1 MNPMLRAGR
10 LLPAVAAFLLL
21 TASAAAITSAAAQEP
36 GGVEGPAGTSATL
49 PANLAASD
57 VEALLARLPDDQ
69 VRALLLDQ
77 LKAAARA
84 RDAAAGAA
92 QEDGLVGGVDAS
104 GVKLKQT
111 VEATVASLDTIP
123 AAAANAY
130 RRLTTGPGVGEG
142 FFRVVFLVFSFGIL
156 LAIGVAVEAWYHRRT
171 TEIRARIAGAPPGSA
186 GVRIG
191 RGLLRAVL
199 DLMALGAFALP
210 VVVTFILLE
219 PPNETARTFVAAFFA
234 AVLIVRLAGLVSRI
248 VFAPAAPAL
257 RMVPAKDEDAR
268 YLHRR
273 LLQVAVVWTFGAVAC
288 ELMLQQGLAI
298 EAYRLLSAAVGLVV
312 ILLLSSLFWR
322 FRTPVGNLVKGPDF
336 DHANLEA
343 NPPGLRLRAQVGDL
357 WHVLA
362 TVYVLVAWGL
372 QVVGAFLGDD
382 RMVSG
387 AVSSIVLVLLLPAA
401 SFTVR
406 RLLEAAFSGRGRAAA
421 EEGEEPGSETEP
433 ESVYVDAIMHSVNV
447 LLVLFTLGLLWIAWG
462 GDPRA
467 SAAATVGETTAA
479 AAFDVLLIL
488 VIADMLWKVTRTA
501 IDRRLEREGIDPN
514 APTTAV
520 PGGDGEGGG
529 GGSRAG
535 TLLPLARKT
544 VATVLAVMVVFT
556 VLSSFGVDIGPL
568 LAGAGVAGI
577 AIGFGAQSL
586 VRDIASGVFFLIDDA
601 FRVGEYIDVGEAKG
615 TVENISLRS
624 VRLRHHRGPLNTV
637 PFGEI
642 KTVQNL
648 SRDWVMMKLE
658 FRVPYDTDVERVRK
672 IIKRIG
678 AGLLEDPVM
687 GESFLAPLKS
697 QGVYAMEDSAM
708 VIRVKFM
715 ARPGEQF
722 VIRREAFR
730 RIREAFEAEG
740 ISFAHRIVTVRGAE
754 GSGSDP
760 DGKGAAAAAVAQQEE
775 KAALPQPG

>member
-1 MNPMLRAGR
+1 MNSMLRAGR
-10 LLPAVAAFLLL
+10 LLLAALSLIAAAAAM
-21 TASAAAITSAAAQEP
+21 ASAVAQEP
-36 GGVEGPAGTSATL
+36 DAEGSAGSPAAL
-49 PANLAASD
+49 PSD
-57 VEALLARLPDDQ
+57 LDESEIDALLARLPDDR
-69 VRALLLDQ
+69 VRALLLAE

-84 RDAAAGAA
+84 RDAAANAA
-92 QEDGLVGGVDAS
+92 GEEGLVGGVDAG

-111 VEATVASLDTIP
+111 VEATVASLGAIP
-123 AAAANAY
+123 STAAKVY
-130 RRLTTGPGVGEG
+130 RRLAAGPGPGEG
-142 FFRVVFLVFSFGIL
+142 GPLRLLVLVLVFAVLIAAG
-156 LAIGVAVEAWYHRRT
+156 AAVEAWYHRRT
-171 TEIRARIAGAPPGSA
+171 ADVRARIAGAPPGSA

-191 RGLLRAVL
+191 RGLLRAFL

-210 VVVTFILLE
+210 VVVLFVVME
-219 PPNETARTFVAAFFA
+219 PPNETARMFVAAFFA
-234 AVLIVRLAGLVSRI
+234 AILIVRFASLVSRI
-248 VFAPAAPAL
+248 VLAPAAPAL

-273 LLQVAVVWTFGAVAC
+273 VVQVAAVWAFGATIC
-288 ELMLQQGLAI
+288 ELMLRQGLAI
-298 EAYRLLSAAVGLVV
+298 EAYRLLSAAAGIVV
-312 ILLLSSLFWR
+312 IALFISMFR
-322 FRTPVGNLVKGPDF
+322 HFRTPVGNAIKGPDF
-336 DHANLEA
+336 DHADLEA

-357 WHVLA
+357 WHVIA
-362 TVYVLVAWGL
+362 TAYVLIAWVV
-372 QVVGAFLGDD
+372 QVFGAFTGNDRLGSAAIAS
-382 RMVSG
+382 V
-387 AVSSIVLVLLLPAA
+387 VLVLLLPAA
-401 SFTVR
+401 SYAVR
-406 RLLEAAFSGRGRAAA
+406 RLLEAAFSGSRAAEGR
-421 EEGEEPGSETEP
+421 EESEP
-433 ESVYVDAIMHSVNV
+433 VYVDAIMRSVNV
-447 LLVLFTLGLLWIAWG
+447 LLVLFTIALLWTAWG

-467 SAAATVGETTAA
+467 SAAATVGEATAA
-479 AAFDVLLIL
+479 AVFDVILIL
-488 VIADMLWKVTRTA
+488 VIADMLWKITHTA
-501 IDRRLEREGIDPN
+501 IDRRLEREGIDPG
-514 APTTAV
+514 APAAAV

-544 VATVLAVMVVFT
+544 VATVLAMMVVFT
-556 VLSSFGVDIGPL
+556 ILSAFGVDIGPL

-615 TVENISLRS
+615 TVEHISLRS

-648 SRDWVMMKLE
+648 SRDWVLMKLE

-687 GESFLAPLKS
+687 GGSFLAPLKS

-722 VIRREAFR
+722 IIRREAFR

-740 ISFAHRIVTVRGAE
+740 ISFAHRIVTVRGAN
-754 GSGSDP
+754 GPDTDP
-760 DGKGAAAAAVAQQEE
+760 KEAEAAAAASAATQEE
-775 KAALPQPG
+775 AALPQPG

>member
-1 MNPMLRAGR
+1 MDLMLCAGR
-10 LLPAVAAFLLL
+10 PRL
-21 TASAAAITSAAAQEP
+21 AAILLFLATSAAAPFAGAQA
-36 GGVEGPAGTSATL
+36 PAAEDPAASPAAL

-57 VEALLARLPDDQ
+57 VDALVARLPDDR
-69 VRALLLDQ
+69 VRALLLAE
-77 LKAAARA
+77 LKAAAGERGRA
-84 RDAAAGAA
+84 ADAAE
-92 QEDGLVGGVDAS
+92 EDGLVGGVDAS
-104 GVKLKQT
+104 GVKLKRT
-111 VEATVASLDTIP
+111 VEATVASLGSIP
-123 AAAANAY
+123 STAANVY
-130 RRLTTGPGVGEG
+130 RGLTTGPGIGAGPLRLLVLAFGFAVLIAVG
-142 FFRVVFLVFSFGIL
+142 
-156 LAIGVAVEAWYHRRT
+156 AAAEAWYHRRT
-171 TEIRARIAGAPPGSA
+171 TELRARIAGAPAGNA

-191 RGLLRAVL
+191 RGLLRAFL
-199 DLMALGAFALP
+199 DLMALAAFALP
-210 VVVTFILLE
+210 VVVLFVVVE
-219 PPNETARTFVAAFFA
+219 PPSETARTFLTAFFA
-234 AVLIVRLAGLVSRI
+234 AILIVRLAALVSRI

-257 RMVPAKDEDAR
+257 RMVPANDEDAR

-273 LLQVAVVWTFGAVAC
+273 VVQAAAVWAFGVTAC
-288 ELMLQQGLAI
+288 ELMLRQGLAI
-298 EAYRLLSAAVGLVV
+298 EAYRLLLSAVVGLAIITLIV
-312 ILLLSSLFWR
+312 STFWR
-322 FRTPVGNLVKGPDF
+322 FRTLVGNAVKGPDF

-357 WHVLA
+357 WHLLATAYVLA
-362 TVYVLVAWGL
+362 AWAV
-372 QVVGAFLGDD
+372 QVFGAFTGND
-382 RMVSG
+382 RVVS
-387 AVSSIVLVLLLPAA
+387 AAIASVVLVLLLPAA
-401 SFTVR
+401 SFAVR
-406 RLLEAAFSGRGRAAA
+406 RLLEAAFSGGRGRAA
-421 EEGEEPGSETEP
+421 EERDEP
-433 ESVYVDAIMHSVNV
+433 EPEPVYVDAIMRSVNV
-447 LLVLFTLGLLWIAWG
+447 LLVLFTLALLWTAWG

-467 SAAATVGETTAA
+467 SAAATVGETAAA
-479 AAFDVLLIL
+479 AAFDVILIL
-488 VIADMLWKVTRTA
+488 VIADMLWKITHTA
-501 IDRRLEREGIDPN
+501 IDRRLEREGIDPR

-529 GGSRAG
+529 AGSRAG

-556 VLSSFGVDIGPL
+556 ILSAFGVDIGPL

-577 AIGFGAQSL
+577 AIGFGAQNL
-586 VRDIASGVFFLIDDA
+586 VRDITSGVFFLIDDA

-615 TVENISLRS
+615 SVEQISLRS

-648 SRDWVMMKLE
+648 SRDWVLMKLE

-678 AGLLEDPVM
+678 TGLLEDPVM
-687 GESFLAPLKS
+687 GGSFLAPLKS

-740 ISFAHRIVTVRGAE
+740 IPFAHRIVTVRGTN
-754 GSGSDP
+754 GP
-760 DGKGAAAAAVAQQEE
+760 DADAKEEAAAAAAAAEE
-775 KAALPQPG
+775 QAALPRPA

>member
-10 LLPAVAAFLLL
+10 LLLAAFSLIA
-21 TASAAAITSAAAQEP
+21 ASAAMPSAAAQEP
-36 GGVEGPAGTSATL
+36 AAEASAGSPAAL
-49 PANLAASD
+49 PSDLAENEID
-57 VEALLARLPDDQ
+57 ALLARLPDDR
-69 VRALLLDQ
+69 VRALLLAE

-84 RDAAAGAA
+84 RDGAA
-92 QEDGLVGGVDAS
+92 NAAEEEGLVGGVDAG
-104 GVKLKQT
+104 GVKLKQA
-111 VEATVASLDTIP
+111 VEATVASLGAIP
-123 AAAANAY
+123 STAADVY
-130 RRLTTGPGVGEG
+130 RRLTTGPGPDEG
-142 FFRVVFLVFSFGIL
+142 GPLRLVVLALSFAALIAAG
-156 LAIGVAVEAWYHRRT
+156 AVVEAWYHRRT
-171 TEIRARIAGAPPGSA
+171 ADIRARIAGAPPGTA

-191 RGLLRAVL
+191 RGLLRAFL

-210 VVVTFILLE
+210 VVVLFVVVE
-219 PPNETARTFVAAFFA
+219 PPNETARMFVAAFFA
-234 AVLIVRLAGLVSRI
+234 AILLVRLASLVSRI

-273 LLQVAVVWTFGAVAC
+273 VVQVAVVWAFGATVC

-298 EAYRLLSAAVGLVV
+298 EAYRLLSAAAGIVV
-312 ILLLSSLFWR
+312 ILLFISMFWH
-322 FRTPVGNLVKGPDF
+322 FRTPVGNAIKGPDF
-336 DHANLEA
+336 DHADLEA

-357 WHVLA
+357 WHVIA
-362 TVYVLVAWGL
+362 TAYVLIAWVV
-372 QVVGAFLGDD
+372 QVFGAFTGND
-382 RMVSG
+382 RLVS
-387 AVSSIVLVLLLPAA
+387 AAIASVVLVLLLPAA
-401 SFTVR
+401 SYAVR
-406 RLLEAAFSGRGRAAA
+406 RLLEAAFSGGRAA
-421 EEGEEPGSETEP
+421 EEGGEEPAP
-433 ESVYVDAIMHSVNV
+433 VYVDAIMRSVNV
-447 LLVLFTLGLLWIAWG
+447 LLVLFTVALLWTAWG

-479 AAFDVLLIL
+479 AAFDVILIL
-488 VIADMLWKVTRTA
+488 VIADMLWKITHTA
-501 IDRRLEREGIDPN
+501 IDRRLEREGIDPG
-514 APTTAV
+514 ASTAAV

-544 VATVLAVMVVFT
+544 VATVLAMMVVFT
-556 VLSSFGVDIGPL
+556 ILSAFGVDIGPL

-615 TVENISLRS
+615 TVEHISLRS

-648 SRDWVMMKLE
+648 SRDWVLMKLE

-678 AGLLEDPVM
+678 AELLEDPVM
-687 GESFLAPLKS
+687 GGSFLAPLKS

-722 VIRREAFR
+722 IIRREAFR

-740 ISFAHRIVTVRGAE
+740 IPFAHRIVTVRGAN
-754 GSGSDP
+754 GPDADP
-760 DGKGAAAAAVAQQEE
+760 KEAEAAAAAAAAAEE

>member
-1 MNPMLRAGR
+1 MNSMLRAGR
-10 LLPAVAAFLLL
+10 LLLAALSLIA
-21 TASAAAITSAAAQEP
+21 ASAAMASAEAQEADT
-36 GGVEGPAGTSATL
+36 GASAGSPAAL
-49 PANLAASD
+49 PSDLAENEID
-57 VEALLARLPDDQ
+57 ALLARLPDDR
-69 VRALLLDQ
+69 VRALLLAE
-77 LKAAARA
+77 LKTAARA
-84 RDAAAGAA
+84 RDAAANAA
-92 QEDGLVGGVDAS
+92 AEEGLVGGVDAG

-111 VEATVASLDTIP
+111 VEATVASLGAIP
-123 AAAANAY
+123 STAANVY
-130 RRLTTGPGVGEG
+130 RRLTTGPGPGEG
-142 FFRVVFLVFSFGIL
+142 GPLRLVVLALSFAVLIAAG
-156 LAIGVAVEAWYHRRT
+156 AAVEAWCHRRT
-171 TEIRARIAGAPPGSA
+171 ADVRARIAGAPPGAA

-191 RGLLRAVL
+191 RGLLRAFL

-210 VVVTFILLE
+210 VVVLFVVME
-219 PPNETARTFVAAFFA
+219 PPNETARMFVAAFFA
-234 AVLIVRLAGLVSRI
+234 AILIVRLASLVSRI
-248 VFAPAAPAL
+248 VLAPAAPAL

-273 LLQVAVVWTFGAVAC
+273 VVQAAAVWAFGAAIC
-288 ELMLQQGLAI
+288 GLMLRQGLAI
-298 EAYRLLSAAVGLVV
+298 EAYRLLSAAAGIVV
-312 ILLLSSLFWR
+312 IALFISMFWH
-322 FRTPVGNLVKGPDF
+322 FRTPVGNVIKGPDF
-336 DHANLEA
+336 DHADLEA

-357 WHVLA
+357 WHVIA
-362 TVYVLVAWGL
+362 TAYVLIAWVA
-372 QVVGAFLGDD
+372 QVFGAFTGND
-382 RMVSG
+382 RVVS
-387 AVSSIVLVLLLPAA
+387 AAMASVVLVLLLPAA
-401 SFTVR
+401 SYAVR
-406 RLLEAAFSGRGRAAA
+406 RLLEAAFSGGRAA
-421 EEGEEPGSETEP
+421 EGGEESEP
-433 ESVYVDAIMHSVNV
+433 VYVDAIMRSVNV
-447 LLVLFTLGLLWIAWG
+447 LLVLFTIALLWTAWG

-479 AAFDVLLIL
+479 AAFDVVLIL
-488 VIADMLWKVTRTA
+488 VIADMLWKITHTA
-501 IDRRLEREGIDPN
+501 IDRRLEREGIDPG
-514 APTTAV
+514 APTAAV

-544 VATVLAVMVVFT
+544 VATVLAMMVVFT
-556 VLSSFGVDIGPL
+556 ILSAFGVDIGPL

-615 TVENISLRS
+615 TVEHISLRS

-648 SRDWVMMKLE
+648 SRDWVLMKLE

-687 GESFLAPLKS
+687 GGSFLAPLKS

-722 VIRREAFR
+722 IIRREAFR

-740 ISFAHRIVTVRGAE
+740 IPFAHRIVTVRGAN
-754 GSGSDP
+754 GPDADP
-760 DGKGAAAAAVAQQEE
+760 KEAEAAAAASAATEE

>member
-10 LLPAVAAFLLL
+10 LLPAVAALLLL
-21 TASAAAITSAAAQEP
+21 TASAAAATSAAAQEP
-36 GGVEGPAGTSATL
+36 GAEGTAGPSATL

-123 AAAANAY
+123 ATAANVY

-273 LLQVAVVWTFGAVAC
+273 VLQVAVVWTFGAVAC

-312 ILLLSSLFWR
+312 ILLISSLFWR

-362 TVYVLVAWGL
+362 TVYVLIAWGL
-372 QVVGAFLGDD
+372 QVIGAFLGDD

-406 RLLEAAFSGRGRAAA
+406 RLLEAAFSGRGRAA
-421 EEGEEPGSETEP
+421 EEGEEPEP
-433 ESVYVDAIMHSVNV
+433 EKEPETVYVDAIMRSVNV

-754 GSGSDP
+754 GPDP
-760 DGKGAAAAAVAQQEE
+760 DGGKGAAAAAIAQQEE
-775 KAALPQPG
+775 KAALPQPR

>member
-1 MNPMLRAGR
+1 MNSMLRAGR
-10 LLPAVAAFLLL
+10 LLLAALSLIA
-21 TASAAAITSAAAQEP
+21 ASAAMASAAAQEP
-36 GGVEGPAGTSATL
+36 DAEGSAGSPAAL
-49 PANLAASD
+49 PSDLAESEID
-57 VEALLARLPDDQ
+57 ALLARLPDDR
-69 VRALLLDQ
+69 VRALLLAE
-77 LKAAARA
+77 LKAAARE
-84 RDAAAGAA
+84 RDAAANAA
-92 QEDGLVGGVDAS
+92 VEEGLVGGVDAG

-111 VEATVASLDTIP
+111 VEATVASLGAIP
-123 AAAANAY
+123 STVAKVY
-130 RRLTTGPGVGEG
+130 RRLAAGPGPGEG
-142 FFRVVFLVFSFGIL
+142 GPLRLLVLVLVFAVLIAAG
-156 LAIGVAVEAWYHRRT
+156 AAVEAWYHRRT
-171 TEIRARIAGAPPGSA
+171 ADLRARIAGAPPGSA

-191 RGLLRAVL
+191 RGLLRAFL
-199 DLMALGAFALP
+199 DLMALVAFALP
-210 VVVTFILLE
+210 VVVLFVVME

-234 AVLIVRLAGLVSRI
+234 AILIVRLAGLFSRI

-273 LLQVAVVWTFGAVAC
+273 VVQVAAVWAFGATIC
-288 ELMLQQGLAI
+288 ELMLRQGLAI
-298 EAYRLLSAAVGLVV
+298 EAYRLLSAAAGIVV
-312 ILLLSSLFWR
+312 IALFISMFR
-322 FRTPVGNLVKGPDF
+322 HFRTPVGNAIKGPDF
-336 DHANLEA
+336 DHADLEA

-357 WHVLA
+357 WHVIA
-362 TVYVLVAWGL
+362 TAYVLIAWAV
-372 QVVGAFLGDD
+372 QVFGAFTGNDRLGSAAIAS
-382 RMVSG
+382 V
-387 AVSSIVLVLLLPAA
+387 VLVLLLPAA
-401 SFTVR
+401 SYAVR
-406 RLLEAAFSGRGRAAA
+406 RLLEAAFSGSRAA
-421 EEGEEPGSETEP
+421 EGGEESEP
-433 ESVYVDAIMHSVNV
+433 VYVDAIMRSVNV
-447 LLVLFTLGLLWIAWG
+447 LLVLFTIALLWTAWG

-467 SAAATVGETTAA
+467 SAAATVGEATAA
-479 AAFDVLLIL
+479 AVFDVILIL
-488 VIADMLWKVTRTA
+488 VIADMLWKITHTA
-501 IDRRLEREGIDPN
+501 IDRRLEREGIDPG
-514 APTTAV
+514 APTAAV

-544 VATVLAVMVVFT
+544 VATVLAMMVVFT
-556 VLSSFGVDIGPL
+556 ILSAFGVDIGPL

-615 TVENISLRS
+615 TVEHISLRS

-648 SRDWVMMKLE
+648 SRDWVLMKLE

-687 GESFLAPLKS
+687 GGSFLAPLKS

-708 VIRVKFM
+708 VIRAKFM

-722 VIRREAFR
+722 IIRREAFR

-740 ISFAHRIVTVRGAE
+740 IPFAHRIVTVRGAN
-754 GSGSDP
+754 GPDADP
-760 DGKGAAAAAVAQQEE
+760 KEAEAAAAASAATQE

>member
-1 MNPMLRAGR
+1 MNSMLRAGR
-10 LLPAVAAFLLL
+10 LLLAALSLVA
-21 TASAAAITSAAAQEP
+21 ASAAMASAAAQEP
-36 GGVEGPAGTSATL
+36 DAEGSAGSPAAL
-49 PANLAASD
+49 PSD
-57 VEALLARLPDDQ
+57 LTESEIDALLARLPDDR
-69 VRALLLDQ
+69 VRALLLAE
-77 LKAAARA
+77 LKAAARE
-84 RDAAAGAA
+84 RDAAANAA
-92 QEDGLVGGVDAS
+92 GEEGLVGGVDAG

-111 VEATVASLDTIP
+111 VEATVASLGAIP
-123 AAAANAY
+123 STAAKVY
-130 RRLTTGPGVGEG
+130 RRLAAGPGPGEG
-142 FFRVVFLVFSFGIL
+142 GPLRLLVLVLVFAVLIAAG
-156 LAIGVAVEAWYHRRT
+156 AAVEAWYHRRT
-171 TEIRARIAGAPPGSA
+171 ADLRARIAGAPPGSA

-191 RGLLRAVL
+191 RGLLRAFL
-199 DLMALGAFALP
+199 DLMALVVFALP
-210 VVVTFILLE
+210 VVVLFVVME
-219 PPNETARTFVAAFFA
+219 PPNETARMFVAAFFA
-234 AVLIVRLAGLVSRI
+234 AILIVRLAGLVSRI

-273 LLQVAVVWTFGAVAC
+273 VVQVAAVWAFGATIC
-288 ELMLQQGLAI
+288 ELMLRQGLAI
-298 EAYRLLSAAVGLVV
+298 EAYRLLSAAAGIVV
-312 ILLLSSLFWR
+312 IALFISMFR
-322 FRTPVGNLVKGPDF
+322 HFRTPVGNVIKGPDF
-336 DHANLEA
+336 DHADLEA

-357 WHVLA
+357 WHVIA
-362 TVYVLVAWGL
+362 TAYVLIAWVV
-372 QVVGAFLGDD
+372 QVFGAFTGNDRLGSAAIAS
-382 RMVSG
+382 V
-387 AVSSIVLVLLLPAA
+387 VLVLLLPAA
-401 SFTVR
+401 SYAVR
-406 RLLEAAFSGRGRAAA
+406 RLLEAAFSGSRAAEGR
-421 EEGEEPGSETEP
+421 EESEP
-433 ESVYVDAIMHSVNV
+433 VYVDAIMRSVNV
-447 LLVLFTLGLLWIAWG
+447 LLVLFTIALLWTAWG

-467 SAAATVGETTAA
+467 SAAATVGEATAA
-479 AAFDVLLIL
+479 AVFDVILIL
-488 VIADMLWKVTRTA
+488 VIADMLWKITHTA
-501 IDRRLEREGIDPN
+501 IDRRLEREGIDPG
-514 APTTAV
+514 APAAAV

-544 VATVLAVMVVFT
+544 VATVLAMMVVFT
-556 VLSSFGVDIGPL
+556 ILSAFGVDIGPL

-615 TVENISLRS
+615 TVEHISLRS

-648 SRDWVMMKLE
+648 SRDWVLMKLE

-687 GESFLAPLKS
+687 GGSFLAPLKS

-722 VIRREAFR
+722 IIRREAFR

-740 ISFAHRIVTVRGAE
+740 IPFAHRIVTVRGAN
-754 GSGSDP
+754 GPDADP
-760 DGKGAAAAAVAQQEE
+760 KEAEAAAAASAATQE

>member
-1 MNPMLRAGR
+1 M
-10 LLPAVAAFLLL
+10 
-21 TASAAAITSAAAQEP
+21 
-36 GGVEGPAGTSATL
+36 
-49 PANLAASD
+49 
-57 VEALLARLPDDQ
+57 
-69 VRALLLDQ
+69 
-77 LKAAARA
+77 
-84 RDAAAGAA
+84 
-92 QEDGLVGGVDAS
+92 
-104 GVKLKQT
+104 
-111 VEATVASLDTIP
+111 
-123 AAAANAY
+123 
-130 RRLTTGPGVGEG
+130 
-142 FFRVVFLVFSFGIL
+142 
-156 LAIGVAVEAWYHRRT
+156 
-171 TEIRARIAGAPPGSA
+171 
-186 GVRIG
+186 
-191 RGLLRAVL
+191 
-199 DLMALGAFALP
+199 
-210 VVVTFILLE
+210 
-219 PPNETARTFVAAFFA
+219 FVAAYFA
-234 AVLIVRLAGLVSRI
+234 AILIVRLASLVSRI

-257 RMVPAKDEDAR
+257 RMVPARDEDAR

-273 LLQVAVVWTFGAVAC
+273 VLQVAAVWAFGAITC
-288 ELMLQQGLAI
+288 ELMLQHGLAI
-298 EAYRLLSAAVGLVV
+298 EAYRLLSAAAGLVV
-312 ILLLSSLFWR
+312 IVLFSSMFWH
-322 FRTPVGNLVKGPDF
+322 FRTPVGNLIKGPDF

-362 TVYVLVAWGL
+362 TVYVMIAWVV
-372 QVVGAFLGDD
+372 QVIGAFIGND
-382 RMVSG
+382 RVVS
-387 AVSSIVLVLLLPAA
+387 AAIASVVLVLLLPAA
-401 SFTVR
+401 SYTGR
-406 RLLEAAFSGRGRAAA
+406 RLLEMAFSGGRTAQER
-421 EEGEEPGSETEP
+421 EESEP
-433 ESVYVDAIMHSVNV
+433 VYVDAIMRSVNV
-447 LLVLFTLGLLWIAWG
+447 LLVLFTVTLLWTAWGG

-467 SAAATVGETTAA
+467 SAAATVGETAAA
-479 AAFDVLLIL
+479 AAFDVVLIL
-488 VIADMLWKVTRTA
+488 VIADMLWKITHTA
-501 IDRRLEREGIDPN
+501 IDRRLEREGIDPG
-514 APTTAV
+514 AKAAAT

-556 VLSSFGVDIGPL
+556 ILSAFGVDIGPL

-601 FRVGEYIDVGEAKG
+601 FRVGEYIIVGDAKG
-615 TVENISLRS
+615 TVEHISLRS

-642 KTVQNL
+642 KLIQNL
-648 SRDWVMMKLE
+648 SRDWVLMKLE

-678 AGLLEDPVM
+678 VDLLEDPVM

-740 ISFAHRIVTVRGAE
+740 IPFAHRIVTVRGANE
-754 GSGSDP
+754 SDA
-760 DGKGAAAAAVAQQEE
+760 DSKERAAAAVAAAEE
-775 KAALPQPG
+775 KTALPLPG

>member
-10 LLPAVAAFLLL
+10 LLLAVFSLFA
-21 TASAAAITSAAAQEP
+21 ASAAMTSAAAQEP
-36 GGVEGPAGTSATL
+36 GTEASAGSPAAL
-49 PANLAASD
+49 PSDLAENEID
-57 VEALLARLPDDQ
+57 ALLARLPDDR
-69 VRALLLDQ
+69 VRALLLAE

-84 RDAAAGAA
+84 RDTAATAA
-92 QEDGLVGGVDAS
+92 EEEGLVGGVDAG

-111 VEATVASLDTIP
+111 VEATAASLDAIP
-123 AAAANAY
+123 STAANVY
-130 RRLTTGPGVGEG
+130 RRLTTGPGIGEG
-142 FFRVVFLVFSFGIL
+142 GPLRLVVLVFSFAL
-156 LAIGVAVEAWYHRRT
+156 LIAAGAVVEAWYHRRT
-171 TEIRARIAGAPPGSA
+171 ADIRARIAGAPPGTA

-191 RGLLRAVL
+191 RGLLRAFL

-210 VVVTFILLE
+210 VVVLFVVVE
-219 PPNETARTFVAAFFA
+219 PPNETARMFVAAFFA
-234 AVLIVRLAGLVSRI
+234 AILIVRLASLVSRI

-273 LLQVAVVWTFGAVAC
+273 VVQVAVVWAFGATIC
-288 ELMLQQGLAI
+288 ELMLRQGLAI
-298 EAYRLLSAAVGLVV
+298 EAYRLLSAAAGIVV
-312 ILLLSSLFWR
+312 IALFISMFWH
-322 FRTPVGNLVKGPDF
+322 FRTPVGNVIKGPDF
-336 DHANLEA
+336 DHADLEA

-357 WHVLA
+357 WHVIA
-362 TVYVLVAWGL
+362 TAYVLIAWVV
-372 QVVGAFLGDD
+372 QVFGAFTGND
-382 RMVSG
+382 RLVS
-387 AVSSIVLVLLLPAA
+387 AAIASVVLVLLLPAA
-401 SFTVR
+401 SYAVR
-406 RLLEAAFSGRGRAAA
+406 RLLEAAFSGGRAA
-421 EEGEEPGSETEP
+421 EGRRESEPI
-433 ESVYVDAIMHSVNV
+433 YVDAIMRSVNV
-447 LLVLFTLGLLWIAWG
+447 LLVLFTIALLWTAWG

-479 AAFDVLLIL
+479 AAFDVILIL
-488 VIADMLWKVTRTA
+488 VIADMLWKITHTA
-501 IDRRLEREGIDPN
+501 IDRRLEREGIDLG
-514 APTTAV
+514 AQAAAV

-529 GGSRAG
+529 SGSRAG

-544 VATVLAVMVVFT
+544 VATVLGMMVVFT
-556 VLSSFGVDIGPL
+556 ILSAFGVDIGPL

-615 TVENISLRS
+615 TVEHISLRS

-648 SRDWVMMKLE
+648 SRDWVLMKLE

-678 AGLLEDPVM
+678 AELLEDPVM
-687 GESFLAPLKS
+687 GGSFLAPLKS

-740 ISFAHRIVTVRGAE
+740 IPFAHRIVTVRGAN
-754 GSGSDP
+754 GPDADP
-760 DGKGAAAAAVAQQEE
+760 KEAETAAAAAAAEE
-775 KAALPQPG
+775 KTALPQPG

>member
-1 MNPMLRAGR
+1 MNPMLRSGR
-10 LLPAVAAFLLL
+10 PLLAAILLFFA
-21 TASAAAITSAAAQEP
+21 ASAAAPSAIAQEP
-36 GGVEGPAGTSATL
+36 GAEGPAGSSAKL

-84 RDAAAGAA
+84 RDAAANAA
-92 QEDGLVGGVDAS
+92 QDDGLVGGVDAS

-123 AAAANAY
+123 AAAANVY
-130 RRLTTGPGVGEG
+130 RRITTGPGIGEG
-142 FFRVVFLVFSFGIL
+142 LLRIVFLAFSFAVL
-156 LAIGVAVEAWYHRRT
+156 LAIGAAAEAWYHRRT

-191 RGLLRAVL
+191 RGLLRAFL

-210 VVVTFILLE
+210 VVVTFVLVE
-219 PPNETARTFVAAFFA
+219 PPNETARTFVAAYFA
-234 AVLIVRLAGLVSRI
+234 AILIVRLAGLVSRI

-273 LLQVAVVWTFGAVAC
+273 VLQVAVVWTFGAITC
-288 ELMLQQGLAI
+288 ELLLQQGLAI
-298 EAYRLLSAAVGLVV
+298 EAYRLLAAAAGLAV
-312 ILLLSSLFWR
+312 ILLFSSLFWH
-322 FRTPVGNLVKGPDF
+322 FRTPVGNLIKGPDF
-336 DHANLEA
+336 NHADLEA

-362 TVYVLVAWGL
+362 TVYVLLAWVV
-372 QVVGAFLGDD
+372 QAVGAFLGND
-382 RMVSG
+382 RMVS
-387 AVSSIVLVLLLPAA
+387 AAIASVILVLLLPAA
-401 SFTVR
+401 SFAVR
-406 RLLEAAFSGRGRAAA
+406 RLLEAAFSGRGRAA
-421 EEGEEPGSETEP
+421 EEREEPEP
-433 ESVYVDAIMHSVNV
+433 ESEPVYVDAIMRSVNV
-447 LLVLFTLGLLWIAWG
+447 LLVLFTLALLWTAWG
-462 GDPRA
+462 GDPRSA
-467 SAAATVGETTAA
+467 AAATVGETTAA

-488 VIADMLWKVTRTA
+488 VVADMLWKVTRTA
-501 IDRRLEREGIDPN
+501 IDRRLEREGIDPD

-556 VLSSFGVDIGPL
+556 ILSAFGVDIGPL

-648 SRDWVMMKLE
+648 SRDWVLMKLE

-678 AGLLEDPVM
+678 AELLEDPVM
-687 GESFLAPLKS
+687 GGSFLAPLKS

-740 ISFAHRIVTVRGAE
+740 IPFAHRIVTVRGAE
-754 GSGSDP
+754 GP
-760 DGKGAAAAAVAQQEE
+760 DADAKGAAAEAAALAQEE

>member
-1 MNPMLRAGR
+1 MNSMLRAGR
-10 LLPAVAAFLLL
+10 LLLAALSLIA
-21 TASAAAITSAAAQEP
+21 ASAAMASAAAQEP
-36 GGVEGPAGTSATL
+36 DAEGSAGSPAAL
-49 PANLAASD
+49 PSDLAESEID
-57 VEALLARLPDDQ
+57 ALLARLPDDR
-69 VRALLLDQ
+69 VRALLLAE
-77 LKAAARA
+77 LKAAARE
-84 RDAAAGAA
+84 RGAAANAA
-92 QEDGLVGGVDAS
+92 GEEGLVGGVDAG

-111 VEATVASLDTIP
+111 VEATVASLGAIP
-123 AAAANAY
+123 STAAKVY
-130 RRLTTGPGVGEG
+130 RRLAAGPGPGEG
-142 FFRVVFLVFSFGIL
+142 GPLRLLVLVLVFAVLIAAG
-156 LAIGVAVEAWYHRRT
+156 AAVEAWYHRRT
-171 TEIRARIAGAPPGSA
+171 ADLRARIAGAPPGSA

-191 RGLLRAVL
+191 RGLLRAFL
-199 DLMALGAFALP
+199 DLMALVVFALP
-210 VVVTFILLE
+210 VVVLFVVME
-219 PPNETARTFVAAFFA
+219 PPNETARMFVAAFFA
-234 AVLIVRLAGLVSRI
+234 AILIVRLAGLVSRI

-273 LLQVAVVWTFGAVAC
+273 VVQVAAVWAFGATIC
-288 ELMLQQGLAI
+288 ELMLRQGLAI
-298 EAYRLLSAAVGLVV
+298 EAYRLLSAAAGIVV
-312 ILLLSSLFWR
+312 IALFISMFR
-322 FRTPVGNLVKGPDF
+322 HFRTPVGNAIKGPDF
-336 DHANLEA
+336 DHADLEA

-357 WHVLA
+357 WHVIA
-362 TVYVLVAWGL
+362 TAYVLIAWVM
-372 QVVGAFLGDD
+372 QVFGAFTSNDRLGSAAIAS
-382 RMVSG
+382 V
-387 AVSSIVLVLLLPAA
+387 VLVLLLPAA
-401 SFTVR
+401 SYAVR
-406 RLLEAAFSGRGRAAA
+406 RLLEAAFSGSRAAEGR
-421 EEGEEPGSETEP
+421 EESEP
-433 ESVYVDAIMHSVNV
+433 VYVDAIMRSVNV
-447 LLVLFTLGLLWIAWG
+447 LLVLFTIALLWTAWG

-467 SAAATVGETTAA
+467 SAAATVGEATAA
-479 AAFDVLLIL
+479 AVFDVILIL
-488 VIADMLWKVTRTA
+488 VIADMLWKITHTA
-501 IDRRLEREGIDPN
+501 IDRRLEREGIDPG
-514 APTTAV
+514 APAAAV

-544 VATVLAVMVVFT
+544 VATVLAMMVVFT
-556 VLSSFGVDIGPL
+556 ILSAFGVDIGPL

-615 TVENISLRS
+615 TVEHISLRS

-648 SRDWVMMKLE
+648 SRDWVLMKLE

-687 GESFLAPLKS
+687 GGSFLAPLKS

-740 ISFAHRIVTVRGAE
+740 IPFAHRIVTVRGAN
-754 GSGSDP
+754 GPDADP
-760 DGKGAAAAAVAQQEE
+760 KEAEAAAAASAATQE

>member
-1 MNPMLRAGR
+1 MNLMLRAGR
-10 LLPAVAAFLLL
+10 PVVAALSLF
-21 TASAAAITSAAAQEP
+21 AAAAAAMASAAAQEP
-36 GGVEGPAGTSATL
+36 RAGESAGAAGAPVTL
-49 PANLAASD
+49 PSDLAASD
-57 VEALLARLPDDQ
+57 VDALLARLPDDR
-69 VRALLLDQ
+69 VRALLLAQ
-77 LKAAARA
+77 LKAAARE
-84 RDAAAGAA
+84 RDAAPG
-92 QEDGLVGGVDAS
+92 EGLVGGVDAS

-111 VEATVASLDTIP
+111 VQATVASLDTIP
-123 AAAANAY
+123 AAAADVY
-130 RRLTTGPGVGEG
+130 RRLTTGPGFGEG
-142 FFRVVFLVFSFGIL
+142 FFRLAFLVFSFAVLI
-156 LAIGVAVEAWYHRRT
+156 AIGAAVEAWYHRRT
-171 TEIRARIAGAPPGSA
+171 TDIRARIAGAPPGTA

-191 RGLLRAVL
+191 RGLLRAFL

-210 VVVTFILLE
+210 VVIVFVVID
-219 PPNETARTFVAAFFA
+219 PPNETARMFVAAYFA
-234 AVLIVRLAGLVSRI
+234 AILIVRLASLVSRI

-257 RMVPAKDEDAR
+257 RMVPARDEDAR

-273 LLQVAVVWTFGAVAC
+273 VLQVAAVWAFGAITC
-288 ELMLQQGLAI
+288 ELMLQHGLAI

-312 ILLLSSLFWR
+312 IVLFSSMFWH
-322 FRTPVGNLVKGPDF
+322 FRTPVGNLIKGPDF

-362 TVYVLVAWGL
+362 TVYVMLAWVV
-372 QVVGAFLGDD
+372 QVIGAFIGND
-382 RMVSG
+382 RVVS
-387 AVSSIVLVLLLPAA
+387 AAIASVVLVLLLPAA
-401 SFTVR
+401 SYTVR
-406 RLLEAAFSGRGRAAA
+406 RLLEMAFSGGRTAQER
-421 EEGEEPGSETEP
+421 EESEP
-433 ESVYVDAIMHSVNV
+433 VYVDAIMRSVNV
-447 LLVLFTLGLLWIAWG
+447 LLVLFTVTLLWTAWGG

-467 SAAATVGETTAA
+467 SAAATVGETAAA
-479 AAFDVLLIL
+479 AAFDVVLIL
-488 VIADMLWKVTRTA
+488 VIADMLWKITHTA
-501 IDRRLEREGIDPN
+501 IDRRLEREGIDPG
-514 APTTAV
+514 AKAAAT

-556 VLSSFGVDIGPL
+556 ILSAFGVDIGPL

-601 FRVGEYIDVGEAKG
+601 FRVGEYIIVGEAKG
-615 TVENISLRS
+615 TVEHISLRS

-642 KTVQNL
+642 KLIQNL
-648 SRDWVMMKLE
+648 SRDWVLMKLE

-678 AGLLEDPVM
+678 VELLEDPVL

-740 ISFAHRIVTVRGAE
+740 IPFAHRIVTVRGANE
-754 GSGSDP
+754 SDT
-760 DGKGAAAAAVAQQEE
+760 DSKERAAAAVAAAEE
-775 KAALPQPG
+775 KTALPLPG

>member
-1 MNPMLRAGR
+1 MNSMLRAGR
-10 LLPAVAAFLLL
+10 LLLAALSLIA
-21 TASAAAITSAAAQEP
+21 ASAAMASAAAQEP
-36 GGVEGPAGTSATL
+36 DAEGSAGSPAAL
-49 PANLAASD
+49 PSDLAESEID
-57 VEALLARLPDDQ
+57 ALLARLPDDR
-69 VRALLLDQ
+69 VRALLLAE
-77 LKAAARA
+77 LKAAARE
-84 RDAAAGAA
+84 RDAAANAA
-92 QEDGLVGGVDAS
+92 GEEGLVGGVDAG

-111 VEATVASLDTIP
+111 VEATVASLGAIP
-123 AAAANAY
+123 STAAKVY
-130 RRLTTGPGVGEG
+130 RRLAAGPGPGEG
-142 FFRVVFLVFSFGIL
+142 GPLRLLVLVLVFAVLIAAG
-156 LAIGVAVEAWYHRRT
+156 AAVEAWYHRRT
-171 TEIRARIAGAPPGSA
+171 ADLRARIAGAPPGSA

-191 RGLLRAVL
+191 RGLLRAFL
-199 DLMALGAFALP
+199 DLMALVVFALP
-210 VVVTFILLE
+210 VVVLFVVME
-219 PPNETARTFVAAFFA
+219 PPNETARMFVAAFFA
-234 AVLIVRLAGLVSRI
+234 AILIVRLAGLFSRI

-273 LLQVAVVWTFGAVAC
+273 VVQVTAVWAFGATIC
-288 ELMLQQGLAI
+288 ELMLRQGLAI
-298 EAYRLLSAAVGLVV
+298 EAYRLLSAAAGIVV
-312 ILLLSSLFWR
+312 IALFISMFR
-322 FRTPVGNLVKGPDF
+322 HFRTPVGNAIKGPDF

-357 WHVLA
+357 WHVIA
-362 TVYVLVAWGL
+362 TAYVLIAWAV
-372 QVVGAFLGDD
+372 QVFGAFSGNDRLGSAAIAS
-382 RMVSG
+382 V
-387 AVSSIVLVLLLPAA
+387 VLVLLLPAA
-401 SFTVR
+401 SYAVR
-406 RLLEAAFSGRGRAAA
+406 RLLEAAFSGSRAA
-421 EEGEEPGSETEP
+421 EGGEESEP
-433 ESVYVDAIMHSVNV
+433 VYVDAIMRSVNV
-447 LLVLFTLGLLWIAWG
+447 LLVLFTIALLWTAWG

-467 SAAATVGETTAA
+467 SAAATVGEATAA
-479 AAFDVLLIL
+479 AVFDVILIL
-488 VIADMLWKVTRTA
+488 VIADMLWKITHTA
-501 IDRRLEREGIDPN
+501 IDRRLEREGIDPG
-514 APTTAV
+514 APAAAV

-544 VATVLAVMVVFT
+544 VATVLAMMVVFT
-556 VLSSFGVDIGPL
+556 ILSAFGVDIGPL

-615 TVENISLRS
+615 TVEHISLRS

-648 SRDWVMMKLE
+648 SRDWVLMKLE

-687 GESFLAPLKS
+687 GGSFLAPLKS

-708 VIRVKFM
+708 VIRAKFM

-722 VIRREAFR
+722 IIRREAFR

-740 ISFAHRIVTVRGAE
+740 IPFAHRIVTVRGAN
-754 GSGSDP
+754 GPDADP
-760 DGKGAAAAAVAQQEE
+760 KEAEAAAAASAATQE

>member
-1 MNPMLRAGR
+1 MNSMLRAGR
-10 LLPAVAAFLLL
+10 LLLAALSLI
-21 TASAAAITSAAAQEP
+21 AAAAAMASAAAQEP
-36 GGVEGPAGTSATL
+36 DAEGSAGSPAAL
-49 PANLAASD
+49 PSD
-57 VEALLARLPDDQ
+57 LDESEIDALLARLPDDR
-69 VRALLLDQ
+69 VRALLLAE
-77 LKAAARA
+77 LKAAARE
-84 RDAAAGAA
+84 RDAAANAA
-92 QEDGLVGGVDAS
+92 GEEGLVGGVDAG

-111 VEATVASLDTIP
+111 VEATVASLGAIP
-123 AAAANAY
+123 STAAKVY
-130 RRLTTGPGVGEG
+130 RRLAAGPGPGEG
-142 FFRVVFLVFSFGIL
+142 GPLRLLVLVLVFAVLIAAG
-156 LAIGVAVEAWYHRRT
+156 AAVEAWYHRRT
-171 TEIRARIAGAPPGSA
+171 ADLRARIAGAPPGSA

-191 RGLLRAVL
+191 RGLLRAFL
-199 DLMALGAFALP
+199 DLMALVVFALP
-210 VVVTFILLE
+210 VVVLFVVME

-234 AVLIVRLAGLVSRI
+234 AILIVRLASLFSRI

-273 LLQVAVVWTFGAVAC
+273 VVQVAAVWAFGATIC
-288 ELMLQQGLAI
+288 ELMLRQGLAI
-298 EAYRLLSAAVGLVV
+298 EAYRLLSAAAGIVV
-312 ILLLSSLFWR
+312 IALFISMFR
-322 FRTPVGNLVKGPDF
+322 HFRTPVGNAIKGPDF
-336 DHANLEA
+336 DHADLEA

-357 WHVLA
+357 WHVIA
-362 TVYVLVAWGL
+362 TAYVLIAWVV
-372 QVVGAFLGDD
+372 QVFGAFTGNDRLGSAAIAS
-382 RMVSG
+382 V
-387 AVSSIVLVLLLPAA
+387 VLVLLLPAA
-401 SFTVR
+401 SYAVR
-406 RLLEAAFSGRGRAAA
+406 RLLEAAFSGSRAA
-421 EEGEEPGSETEP
+421 EGGEESEP
-433 ESVYVDAIMHSVNV
+433 VYVDAIMRSVNV
-447 LLVLFTLGLLWIAWG
+447 LLVLFTIALLWTAWG

-467 SAAATVGETTAA
+467 SAAATVGEATAA
-479 AAFDVLLIL
+479 AVFDVILIL
-488 VIADMLWKVTRTA
+488 VIADMLWKITHTA
-501 IDRRLEREGIDPN
+501 IDRRLEREGIDPG
-514 APTTAV
+514 APAAAV
-520 PGGDGEGGG
+520 PGGDGVGGG

-544 VATVLAVMVVFT
+544 VATVLAMMVVFT
-556 VLSSFGVDIGPL
+556 ILSAFGVDIGPL

-615 TVENISLRS
+615 TVEHISLRS

-648 SRDWVMMKLE
+648 SRDWVLMKLE

-687 GESFLAPLKS
+687 GGSFLAPLKS

-708 VIRVKFM
+708 VIRAKFM

-722 VIRREAFR
+722 IIRREAFR

-740 ISFAHRIVTVRGAE
+740 IPFAHRIVTVRGAN
-754 GSGSDP
+754 GPDADP
-760 DGKGAAAAAVAQQEE
+760 KEAEAAAAASAATQE